1 MSQQRQIAAPRP
13 NEARNELV
21 ALLNTMKPQIAAALP
36 KHLTVERMVRMAVTL
51 FSKSESLQ
59 KCSIQSIVACVV
71 QASELGLELT
81 GPLGH
86 AFMVPY
92 SGQATFQIG
101 YKGFFELAFR
111 SGKLSAWPMRVVF
124 ANDPF
129 EVQYGSD
136 QKIFHK
142 PAKGE
147 RGDPIGYY
155 SCLYMHDGGRDFDYL
170 SVEDAEQHRDRYS
183 KAYQGA
189 EKYGKTNSPWH
200 TNFDAMAM
208 KTTVRSLAKR
218 APLSTELRAAASID
232 EYAEAGIGVD
242 VMDITPSRSERV
254 AGALNGS
261 KTEQIQEQTE
271 EQPQQEQAQQ
281 SEQKTDSAT
290 PAEKEPEKAQEKPA
304 ETEKPTAKETPKP
317 SGSGK
322 PRDKAPP
329 RATPDQ
335 LAEILSERK
344 RLDDMDDETF
354 AAFLKQYDARKVTEL
369 FQAQAAMLI
378 KEMKELSPG
387 RQPGDEA
394 E

>member
-1 MSQQRQIAAPRP
+1 MTQQKQQVAARP

-21 ALLNTMKPQIAAALP
+21 SLLNTMKSQIAAALP
-36 KHLTVERMVRMAVTL
+36 KHLTPERMIRMAVTL
-51 FSKSESLQ
+51 FSKSDSLQ
-59 KCSIQSIVACVV
+59 KCSVQSIVACVV

-124 ANDPF
+124 ANDLF
-129 EVQYGSD
+129 DVQYGSD
-136 QKIFHK
+136 QKILHK

-183 KAYQGA
+183 QAFKNA

-261 KTEQIQEQTE
+261 KTEEK
-271 EQPQQEQAQQ
+271 PQQEQAPQ

-290 PAEKEPEKAQEKPA
+290 PDEKVPEKTAEKAPEP
-304 ETEKPTAKETPKP
+304 AKEEKKP

>member
-1 MSQQRQIAAPRP
+1 MTQQRQIAAPS
-13 NEARNELV
+13 ARNELV
-21 ALLNTMKPQIAAALP
+21 AMLDKMKSQIAAALP
-36 KHLTVERMVRMAVTL
+36 RHMTPERMVRMAVTL

-170 SVEDAEQHRDRYS
+170 SLEDAEQHRDRYS
-183 KAYQGA
+183 QAFKNA
-189 EKYGKTNSPWH
+189 EKYNKNNSPWH

-261 KTEQIQEQTE
+261 KTEQLE
-271 EQPQQEQAQQ
+271 EQAEDKPQQDQAQQ
-281 SEQKTDSAT
+281 S
-290 PAEKEPEKAQEKPA
+290 AEP
-304 ETEKPTAKETPKP
+304 AKEEKKP

-329 RATPDQ
+329 KASPDQ

-354 AAFLKQYDARKVTEL
+354 GAFLKQYDVKKVTDL
-369 FQAQAAMLI
+369 YQAQAAMLI
-378 KEMKELSPG
+378 KEMKELIPG